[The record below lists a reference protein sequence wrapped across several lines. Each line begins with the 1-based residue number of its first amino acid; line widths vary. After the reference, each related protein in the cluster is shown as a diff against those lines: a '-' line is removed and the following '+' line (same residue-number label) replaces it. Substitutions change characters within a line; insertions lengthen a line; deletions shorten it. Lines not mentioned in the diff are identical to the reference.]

1 MYSVN
6 KSRYEKSLKNLYTI
20 FQDISK
26 TTNQVSR
33 QRCPYKNVKSNCTA
47 SFGCRNQKKIVKS
60 NQYYLKCI
68 GSDNLNYQDAWQ
80 NSPIT
85 PASK

>member
-1 MYSVN
+1 MHSVN
-6 KSRYEKSLKNLYTI
+6 KSRYEKSLKNLYAI

-26 TTNQVSR
+26 TTTQGARS
-33 QRCPYKNVKSNCTA
+33 RCPYKNGKSNCTA
-47 SFGCRNQKKIVKS
+47 SFGCRNQQKIIKS
-60 NQYYLKCI
+60 NQSYLKCI

>member
-1 MYSVN
+1 MHSVN

-33 QRCPYKNVKSNCTA
+33 SRCPYKNVKSNCTA
-47 SFGCRNQKKIVKS
+47 SFGCRNQQKIIKS
-60 NQYYLKCI
+60 NQSYLKYI